1 MKKRLLLLP
10 LMMFALSLACV
21 AQSRVQSKGSV
32 KKSTTK
38 AKSLREVSSKV
49 NVEENTKKG
58 FVLVNGK
65 LGPIQIGK
73 SIKDLPK
80 SYAGLYDKMKRET
93 INHESDMEDDWTEDF
108 YQFIKD
114 GKNVLRTDV
123 DGNKITSIVL
133 QEGSSFV
140 KPSEGYHVGGS
151 AVELFRKK
159 KMQWVTYYEGT
170 VFATSGHYTFHVN
183 DDDIINSDTPQK
195 ISDFKAS
202 AKIIRIIYM

>member
-133 QEGSSFV
+133 QEGASFV
-140 KPSEGYHVGGS
+140 KTSEGYHVGGS
-151 AVELFRKK
+151 AVELFTKK
-159 KMQWVTYYEGT
+159 KMQWETYFEGT
-170 VFATSGHYTFHVN
+170 VFATSGHYTYHVD
-183 DDDIINSDTPQK
+183 DDDIINNDTPQTV
-195 ISDFKAS
+195 SDLKPS
-202 AKIIRIIYM
+202 AKIIRIVYN